1 MSVQLFVGT
10 AGMSVWMSD
19 DLGATWSRPYS
30 ESGLYLEARCWALS
44 EHSQRPGEVLAGTD
58 SGVYRWTSATESWR
72 HLPSPMD
79 AMNVWALAQA
89 ADDPDIIIAG
99 TQPAG
104 LYRSD
109 NGGKDWRRLPQAF
122 AESCP
127 FVQTPRVTQVLFDPD
142 DGATIWAGVEID
154 GVHLSRD
161 GGATWERRND
171 GLLSDDVHG
180 LCVHGGADRRVFA
193 TTNKGLHVSD
203 DDGAHWRF
211 QELDSPWQYTRTIQ
225 QRPDD
230 PDRLWLTNGNGPPG
244 SSGRLLRSSDAGASW
259 RDAGLPGQLNS
270 TPWCIATDPSDPDL
284 VFVASNL
291 GQLFRSQD
299 GGHSWTKLDRE
310 LGEVR
315 AMLWQPAPS

>member
-19 DLGATWSRPYS
+19 DLGETWSRPYS

-44 EHSQRPGEVLAGTD
+44 SHPRRPGEVLAGTD
-58 SGVYRWTSATESWR
+58 SGVYRWSTASESWR

-89 ADDPDIIIAG
+89 ADDPDIIVAG

-109 NGGKDWRRLPQAF
+109 NGGHDWRRLPQRF
-122 AESCP
+122 AETCP

-142 DGATIWAGVEID
+142 DGETVWAGVEID
-154 GVHLSRD
+154 GVHVSRD
-161 GGATWERRND
+161 GGETWERRND
-171 GLLSDDVHG
+171 GLLSEDIHG
-180 LCVHGGADRRVFA
+180 LHVHGGTDRRIFA
-193 TTNKGLHVSD
+193 TTNQGLHVSD
-203 DDGAHWRF
+203 DDGTHWRF

-244 SSGRLLRSSDAGASW
+244 STGRLLCSTDAGASW
-259 RDAGLPGQLNS
+259 RDAGLPGALNS
-270 TPWCIATDPSDPDL
+270 TPWCIAGHPADPNL
-284 VFVASNL
+284 IFVASNL

-299 GGHSWTKLDRE
+299 GGQSWTKLDRE

-315 AMLWQPAPS
+315 AMLWQPAPN